1 MASIADRLFALL
13 WVIVGIVVVYSA
25 GDISG
30 GGANAQD
37 GLGPKAF
44 PQAIGVILA
53 GLGLWLL
60 LSEPVAR
67 LIGRP
72 RDGAPR
78 APSPAP
84 HDEAPPT
91 SETEPVE
98 PAPPWRVPLAILI
111 TVAYAA
117 LLPILHYVAATLL
130 ASVAMLALLG
140 ARRLSVLIIYPLV
153 LTFAAQYAFTTV
165 VGVILP

>member
-1 MASIADRLFALL
+1 MLRRLRARWLGRRTPRPLGYDAGHYASH
-13 WVIVGIVVVYSA
+13 VVVVAAQVVA
-25 GDISG
+25 GM
-30 GGANAQD
+30 
-37 GLGPKAF
+37 
-44 PQAIGVILA
+44 
-53 GLGLWLL
+53 
-60 LSEPVAR
+60 
-67 LIGRP
+67 
-72 RDGAPR
+72 
-78 APSPAP
+78 
-84 HDEAPPT
+84 
-91 SETEPVE
+91 
-98 PAPPWRVPLAILI
+98 LAILI